1 MNVSKRRIVIIL
13 SLVLASIVVVT
24 LVVRSV
30 NDAQPRGAAM
40 EDLPKLFP
48 PESRELGLV
57 VIKTYHEYRGNAVR
71 WSAAYFGCVFGS
83 ALFSALAGLL
93 LKLEVLGSWPRLR
106 NDLAASLAVLAALLV
121 TLSTTGDFQRKWQ
134 ANRIAAASMENLAY
148 EMLRSSA
155 SHDAVVGQIQTIND
169 ARNKGI
175 VGEQAESRSNESIGQ
190 FKPIQ
195 PHGAADAPQSP
206 RR

>member
-1 MNVSKRRIVIIL
+1 MNVSRRRILIVL
-13 SLVLASIVVVT
+13 ALVLAGVLLVT
-24 LVVRSV
+24 LAVRSL

-40 EDLPKLFP
+40 GDLPKLFP
-48 PESRELGLV
+48 EKNKELGQV

-148 EMLRSSA
+148 ELLRPSA
-155 SHDAVVGQIQTIND
+155 DRDGVVGKIQMINE

-175 VGEQAESRSNESIGQ
+175 VGEQAEGRLNES
-190 FKPIQ
+190 K
-195 PHGAADAPQSP
+195 
-206 RR
+206 

>member
-1 MNVSKRRIVIIL
+1 M
-13 SLVLASIVVVT
+13 VLALILVGVLLLA
-24 LVVRSV
+24 LVVSRFH
-30 NDAQPRGAAM
+30 DAQPRGAAM

-48 PESRELGLV
+48 TESKELGQV
-57 VIKTYHEYRGNAVR
+57 VIKTYREYRGNAVR

-93 LKLEVLGSWPRLR
+93 LKLEVLGSRPRLR

-148 EMLRSSA
+148 ELLRSSA
-155 SHDAVVGQIQTIND
+155 SIDAVVGQIQIIND

-175 VGEQAESRSNESIGQ
+175 VGEQAESRSNESKGQ
-190 FKPIQ
+190 LRPARSR
-195 PHGAADAPQSP
+195 GAANAPL
-206 RR
+206 